1 MAIANGT
8 TLTLGDGTDKPIG
21 VRFMTH
27 AAALG
32 VLLDPEFRLGKSYMN
47 GTFVV
52 EEGSVADVVEFGMAP
67 TRRRIGCGRKRW
79 RDIFGRDCRNL
90 PARRGFKRRSRDI
103 TTNLKR
109 HYIRFSS
116 TPTGNTAVPISRRR
130 TTSRRGPVCQEATP
144 RSQAADKARKP
155 RV

>member
-27 AAALG
+27 AAALRRR
-32 VLLDPEFRLGKSYMN
+32 LLDPEFRLGESYMN

-52 EEGSVADVVEFGMAP
+52 AEGSVSEVVEFGMAP

-79 RDIFGRDCRNL
+79 RDIFGRDCRQL
-90 PARRGFKRRSRDI
+90 AGQARFQK
-103 TTNLKR
+103 KVAR
-109 HYIRFSS
+109 HYDELEKTFYSLFLDADRQYSCAYFE
-116 TPTGNTAVPISRRR
+116 TPNHLSKRPSMPRGNT
-130 TTSRRGPVCQEATP
+130 
-144 RSQAADKARKP
+144 SQP
-155 RV
+155 SC